1 MLTIIG
7 IPLGLA
13 SFKIIPI
20 SLVPLGVQIVPADEP
35 SAQLHLTWPGAGSV
49 PYARLSEDLR
59 HCATNL
65 GLMWRNVGLMC
76 RNIKILRAPYAV
88 GVTDDDVH
96 AAALQYVR
104 TVGGVRLPGPHIE
117 EAFNQ
122 AVETISAATRD
133 LLACLE
139 VSAEQAGGLAQ
150 APDHTRARPGGHA
163 VGVRSASPRSS
174 SPMETSRITNF
185 CTFRSPSSGSPR

>member
-1 MLTIIG
+1 
-7 IPLGLA
+7 
-13 SFKIIPI
+13 
-20 SLVPLGVQIVPADEP
+20 
-35 SAQLHLTWPGAGSV
+35 
-49 PYARLSEDLR
+49 
-59 HCATNL
+59 
-65 GLMWRNVGLMC
+65 MWRNVGLMC

-133 LLACLE
+133 LLARLE
-139 VSAEQAGGLAQ
+139 VSAEQPGGLAQ
-150 APDHTRARPGGHA
+150 ALIARVPAAAVTR
-163 VGVRSASPRSS
+163 
-174 SPMETSRITNF
+174 
-185 CTFRSPSSGSPR
+185 